1 MRRKTTMLL
10 ATIAMIVVAAAP
22 AGAEPWRVVED
33 DLHYGIL
40 HASFDLGVSVFGER
54 SVEKSCE
61 GGLCSR
67 PLRGFV
73 RYDRSNARTES
84 AGFDL
89 EIEVAPEF
97 RYRVPDRDSSLRWY
111 APYVDLEAV
120 AWGRSRFLAAGLVPP
135 RVRFVFH
142 DDTERCRLR
151 RGLFNPDT
159 RTIDICN
166 LNRETLIHELAHA
179 WVDSNVT
186 ETARAEFTR
195 HRGLEVWNDHSVPWA
210 GRATEHAAEIVAWGV
225 EEESRLISWIE
236 PDGDHLLRLLTIPDS
251 TPEELAAA
259 FQMLTGIPVHP
270 DRTKAQATL
279 KPAFS
284 PEARRLQYSL
294 TK

>member
-1 MRRKTTMLL
+1 MRRVAFL
-10 ATIAMIVVAAAP
+10 AGTLTLITFLGVWMELSGDRVAAP
-22 AGAEPWRVVED
+22 AEDAASGGGISSDFSMPHRSTVV
-33 DLHYGIL
+33 
-40 HASFDLGVSVFGER
+40 GVVDAGHT
-54 SVEKSCE
+54 
-61 GGLCSR
+61 
-67 PLRGFV
+67 
-73 RYDRSNARTES
+73 DRS
-84 AGFDL
+84 
-89 EIEVAPEF
+89 
-97 RYRVPDRDSSLRWY
+97 RDTALASETVSRC
-111 APYVDLEAV
+111 ATSQQNDTTSETSEHCPYPKLSDEQREAV

-159 RTIDICN
+159 RTIEICD

-179 WVDSNVT
+179 WVDSNVS
-186 ETARAEFTR
+186 EAARAEFTR

-236 PDGDHLLRLLTIPDS
+236 PDGSHVLRLLTIPDS

-259 FQMLTGIPVHP
+259 FQMLTGIPSHP
-270 DRTKAQATL
+270 DRTKSQATL

-284 PEARRLQYSL
+284 PEAGRLQHSP
-294 TK
+294 TG